1 MARLPFVLGL
11 VAASLVGCGADHR
24 DGAPE
29 SELTN
34 TPDPRDRA
42 RAGERPWEV
51 VSNRGETY
59 VPNVFYADASENE
72 QIMPWTIDGHTMID
86 RLIYPTL
93 GNPNLYVKSDPA
105 DELTMVL
112 RIEDDAIAHLGPSRT
127 AHPSGLT
134 KVAFAQGDEIAFFL
148 VAKPARLATESTSA
162 VRPGSGI
169 FRVTPTAIYENAEP
183 PEMPARLRARH
194 TMRFVF
200 DRAAMADVPPGLYDA
215 RFEVR
220 RGGAVH
226 SNVYE
231 YQYNAVAVYDRPSDE
246 YTALEVTDTQVST
259 GLVYDTLTADKLD
272 DFVNS
277 VNAMEDPAVRR
288 AAFITFNGDLHNGGA
303 PGTLRQRSVAKTYNE
318 EAKRIVRALKRL
330 DLPIFLTTGN
340 HDGYATLGHV
350 PKAVKDV
357 DRFLSDSLDRVVLG
371 EPDRAWPGFSWPA
384 YDAFL
389 TATATTP
396 GGLPR
401 DIVSGGFERKT
412 GDGYGSFVD
421 VPRETRNMILYD
433 GFYQWQK
440 TYGPLNASWTFG
452 KNRYVSMNSFELR
465 QHRRTGWGMYTV
477 NYGGSVSKVQ
487 LDWLDRELERGRAA
501 GEDVIVLMHHDP
513 RGGHGG
519 KDFGYYSP
527 ILDYKGIAQ
536 STVNYLLAEKLVPAI
551 CKQPDFSLS
560 IEDRDSCMHDGL
572 QEWMAPDDPF
582 DRDGGGYFMSGIE
595 LLRRIAKSPQVRT
608 LLLGHVHYN
617 SLEVIREGESL
628 VPNRLALDGATQRRN
643 ATVEAMNPIRRYAW
657 ERTLMPALTDVD
669 TSTRTPL
676 TVGSWDAWRSELG
689 VMLSRTPSAFAT
701 LAAPSDEQL
710 EGREL
715 AVVRFTSGADLTSQK
730 FGNDAMFGFSVMHV
744 TKQTSMPRINRV
756 TYFIHR
762 GIDAYAKVETIDIDR
777 TRTVASHD
785 PTNPVERLFD
795 W

>member
-11 VAASLVGCGADHR
+11 VAAALLACGAGDEAA
-24 DGAPE
+24 APD
-29 SELTN
+29 ELTT
-34 TPDPRDRA
+34 TPDAKHRSPLR
-42 RAGERPWEV
+42 ELPWEV
-51 VSNRGETY
+51 VSNKGETY
-59 VPNVFYADASENE
+59 VPNVFYADKSENE

-93 GNPNLYVKSDPA
+93 GNPNLYSRSDPT

-112 RIEDDAIAHLGPSRT
+112 RIEDDAIAHLGPSRA

-134 KVAFAQGDEIAFFL
+134 KIDLGQGDDIAFFL
-148 VAKPARLATESTSA
+148 VSKAARAAGESTSA
-162 VRPGSGI
+162 VRPGPGV
-169 FRVTPTAIYENAEP
+169 FRLAPSAIYENPEP
-183 PEMPARLRARH
+183 ADMPARLKARH

-200 DRAAMADVPPGLYDA
+200 DRAAMASVPPGLYDA

-220 RGGAVH
+220 RGGAAD
-226 SNVYE
+226 VYE
-231 YQYNAVAVYDRPSDE
+231 YQYNAVAVYERPSDE

-259 GLVYDTLTADKLD
+259 GLAYDTLTADKLD
-272 DFVNS
+272 DFVDA
-277 VNAMEDPAVRR
+277 VNAMTDPAVVT

-340 HDGYATLGHV
+340 HDGYASLGHV
-350 PKAVKDV
+350 PKAVKDF
-357 DRFLSDSLDRVVLG
+357 DRFLNDSLERVVR
-371 EPDRAWPGFSWPA
+371 EQAETAWPGFSWPA

-389 TATATTP
+389 TATATMP
-396 GGLPR
+396 GGLVR
-401 DIVSGGFERKT
+401 DVVSGGFDRRQ
-412 GDGYGSFVD
+412 GDTFTSFVE

-452 KNRYVSMNSFELR
+452 KNRYISMNSFELR

-487 LDWLDRELERGRAA
+487 LDWLDRELARGQAA

-527 ILDYKGIAQ
+527 VLDYKGISQ
-536 STVNYLLAEKLVPAI
+536 STLNYLLAEKLVPAV

-572 QEWMAPDDPF
+572 QEWMAPDDPL

-595 LLRRIAKSPQVRT
+595 VLRRIAKSPQVRT

-617 SLEVIREGESL
+617 SLEVLREGEAL
-628 VPNRLALDGATQRRN
+628 VPNRLALDPATQRRN

-657 ERTLMPALTDVD
+657 ERTLMPALRDAD
-669 TSTRTPL
+669 AKTPL
-676 TVGSWDAWRSELG
+676 TVGSWDGWRSELG
-689 VMLSRTPSAFAT
+689 VMLSRTPASYAT
-701 LAAPSDEQL
+701 LAAPTNDAI

-715 AVVRFTSGADLTSQK
+715 AVVRFTSGADLTTQK
-730 FGNDAMFGFSVMHV
+730 FGNDSMFGFSVLHV
-744 TKQTSMPRINRV
+744 TQQTAMPRINRL

-762 GIDAYAKVETIDIDR
+762 GTDSYARVATIDIDR

-785 PTNPVERLFD
+785 PTNPVEKLFD